1 MENPRPEAC
10 PLMRPS
16 NALLLL
22 ATALLLA
29 GCGREPAAPVI
40 EQQFHLFGT
49 IVSLT
54 TYGLDEAQAQVA
66 GLAVEQMFQ
75 RMHDD
80 WHAWQKGALGEIN
93 EAIAAGRPIKVPPGL
108 LPLIQRSQEASRRS
122 DGLFNP
128 AIGRLVRLWG
138 FHASEMPNGPIPDPA
153 EIAALVAA
161 HPSMDDIEIRDGVLS
176 CRNPVVR
183 MDFGGIAKGY
193 AVELALQRLRELG
206 VANAIVNAGGGLGV
220 IGRRGD
226 RPWRIGIRHPLG
238 AGVLGSLEV
247 RDGEQVHTSGN
258 YERFREWE
266 GKRYSHIIDPRT
278 GWPVQEVVSVTL
290 IHRDG
295 ALADAFTKP
304 FMVGGTREWESFAAR
319 LGVELVMLV
328 DREGVV
334 HMTPAMADR
343 VQFETPPARTLISGP

>member
-1 MENPRPEAC
+1 VKRSIGTA
-10 PLMRPS
+10 LWLAF
-16 NALLLL
+16 ALL
-22 ATALLLA
+22 AACARDPA
-29 GCGREPAAPVI
+29 GPVI

-54 TYGLDEAQAQVA
+54 TYGLDDRAAKAA
-66 GLAVEQMFQ
+66 GAEVEGLFQ
-75 RMHDD
+75 QMHDD
-80 WHAWQKGALGEIN
+80 WHAWQKGALTDIN
-93 EAIAAGRPIKVPPGL
+93 DAIAAGRPIEVPPSL
-108 LPLIQRSQEASRRS
+108 LPLIHKAKEASQRS

-138 FHASEMPNGPIPDPA
+138 FHASEMPDGPPPPEA
-153 EIAALVAA
+153 EINALVAA
-161 HPSMDDIEIRDGVLS
+161 HPSLEQVEIRDGVLRS
-176 CRNPVVR
+176 SNPAVQ

-193 AVELALQRLRELG
+193 AVELALLRLRELG
-206 VANAIVNAGGGLGV
+206 VENAIVNTGGGLGV

-247 RDGEQVHTSGN
+247 RDGEHVHTSGN

-278 GWPVQEVVSVTL
+278 GWPVQEVVSVTVV
-290 IHRDG
+290 HRDG

-304 FMVGGTREWESFAAR
+304 FMVGGTREWEAFSRR

-328 DREGVV
+328 DRQGTVY
-334 HMTPAMADR
+334 MTPAMAAR
-343 VQFETPPARTLISGP
+343 VQFETPPARTVMGGD